1 MANTLIV
8 WVAIPPADTLSV
20 LANTLISTLI
30 LAAAGRRVEELLS
43 ASWSSQSKG
52 DVSVD

>member
-1 MANTLIV
+1 MVNILIV
-8 WVAIPPADTLSV
+8 WDAISPAVTLSV

-43 ASWSSQSKG
+43 AFWSSQSKG